1 MKNKNS
7 FLRETHKRAQGKPS
21 SLLLTGLECV
31 WKEEEAI
38 PSPVFLS
45 PLPDD
50 NLHSIRGCSYV
61 FDYLRT

>member
-7 FLRETHKRAQGKPS
+7 FLRETHKSGPRQTKFAFVNRIGVR
-21 SLLLTGLECV
+21 V
-31 WKEEEAI
+31 WKEEAI
-38 PSPVFLS
+38 PSPSFLS

-50 NLHSIRGCSYV
+50 NHSIRGCSYV